1 MMHHDGEICSS
12 LQISKVLD
20 KHLNLLLY
28 ILDWIYTTKKTISTA
43 NIDLIIKA
51 YTNLVIA
58 IK

>member
-1 MMHHDGEICSS
+1 MHHDGEICSS